1 MLLESGTYRTI
12 SVCFTQDSSSTDT
25 LMLHMLNRF
34 NQLLLL
40 FLLTTSA
47 ALAAAP
53 VHEFTLTNGLKVVV
67 REDHRAPVVVSQV
80 WYKVGSSYEPSGL
93 TGISHLLEHLMFK
106 GTPNVPGGEFS
117 RLIAANG
124 GNENAFTSRDYTA
137 YFQTL
142 EKERLEL
149 SFRLEADRMRH
160 LSLKPEDVS
169 KEIQVVAEERRLRTE
184 DQPDALTQ
192 EQFTATAYLTSP
204 YRHPIIGWMQDIQS
218 ITATDLRG
226 WYQQW
231 YAPNNATLVVVGD
244 VEPAKVRELAEKHF
258 GPLHPSTL
266 TPPKPAAEISQQGE
280 RRIVVK
286 APAEVPYLTL
296 GYKVPTLKT
305 ATEAWEPYALA
316 VLEGVLSSG
325 ASARLSR
332 NLVRGSQVA
341 ASAGADYS
349 STARLEDLFVLAGN
363 PAPGRTSAE
372 LEQAL
377 RAEVA
382 RLREELVSADE
393 LARVVA
399 QVVAADVYRQDSM
412 FYQAMRIGILETV
425 GLGWNKLDDY
435 VQRIQAVTADQVRE
449 VARKYLSDERL
460 TVATL
465 EPLPLDGRRP
475 QAPAAAV
482 EHAVR

>member
-1 MLLESGTYRTI
+1 MPTYRK
-12 SVCFTQDSSSTDT
+12 SFLAV
-25 LMLHMLNRF
+25 
-34 NQLLLL
+34 LL
-40 FLLTTSA
+40 FAPA
-47 ALAAAP
+47 AFAAAP
-53 VHEFTLTNGLKVVV
+53 VHEFNLANGLKVLV
-67 REDHRAPVVVSQV
+67 REDRRAPVVVSQI

-106 GTPNVPGGEFS
+106 GTTEVPGGEFS

-124 GNENAFTSRDYTA
+124 GDENAFTSRDYTA

-160 LSLKPEDVS
+160 LVLKPDDVS
-169 KEIQVVAEERRLRTE
+169 KEAQVVAEERRLRTE
-184 DQPDALTQ
+184 DQPEALTQ
-192 EQFTATAYLTSP
+192 EQFLAAAYVTSS
-204 YRHPIIGWMQDIQS
+204 YRQPIIGWMQDLQAIKPD
-218 ITATDLRG
+218 DLRR

-244 VEPAKVRELAEKHF
+244 VDPGKVRELAEKHF
-258 GPLHPSTL
+258 GPLQASEL
-266 TPPKPAAEISQQGE
+266 APPKASAEIPQQGE

-286 APAEVPYLTL
+286 TPAEVPYVTL
-296 GYKVPTLKT
+296 GYKTPTFKT
-305 ATEAWEPYALA
+305 AAEAWEPYALD
-316 VLEGVLSSG
+316 VLGGILDAGS
-325 ASARLSR
+325 SARLSR
-332 NLVRGSQVA
+332 NLIRGSQVA
-341 ASAGADYS
+341 AAAGAGYS
-349 STARLEDLFVLAGN
+349 PTARLDELFVLAGN
-363 PAPGRTSAE
+363 PAPGRTNAD

-382 RLREELVSADE
+382 RLREELVSAEE

-399 QVVAADVYRQDSM
+399 QVVAAEVYQQDSL
-412 FYQAMRIGILETV
+412 FYQAMRLGTLETV

-435 VQRIQAVTADQVRE
+435 VQRIQAVTPEQVRD
-449 VARKYLSDERL
+449 VARKYLIDDRL

-475 QAPAAAV
+475 KAPAAALD
-482 EHAVR
+482 HAIR